1 MKVAMTTLSSKILSQ
16 DKEHSAKLAVDAV
29 MRLKVCMIFISGL
42 PTNLKERELQN
53 QVRWLLGYEASQLNF
68 KGEQPMGFALSST
81 AHLSLAA
88 KADIQASAFKGPVFT
103 HADVK
108 PDMVVKAKT
117 MYLAPI
123 RCKNGLFSSFELMFY
138 NGICSLPF
146 LLIFIICST

>member
-88 KADIQASAFKGPVFT
+88 KADIQ
-103 HADVK
+103 
-108 PDMVVKAKT
+108 DMVFDAESKYVLHAEMAKNNLFVK
-117 MYLAPI
+117 
-123 RCKNGLFSSFELMFY
+123 RCD
-138 NGICSLPF
+138 
-146 LLIFIICST
+146 IICQFKFIPVGSMFEWSKPMI